1 MLWHMDSAMTE
12 SQARFQLVIFCWVI
26 VGFLLLSVIMLS
38 NQNYR
43 LANEKQAYREVA
55 LKYGSEIHGVRNAH
69 LESESRN
76 VQLAE
81 KIVELHREVLKE
93 RMVRRVMRVNP
104 KAPAERIV
112 DAVLRW
118 SERFEVSPVLALAVV
133 EQESHYNIWA
143 IGPYGERGL
152 MQISKS
158 TAPRLGLNWSQ
169 AFDVDKNIQAG
180 VKYLSWHLAKFG
192 NERKALVRYN
202 GGGEYPKL
210 VQKRKI

>member
-1 MLWHMDSAMTE
+1 MTE
-12 SQARFQLVIFCWVI
+12 SQARLQLAIFCWAI

-38 NQNYR
+38 NKVYR
-43 LANEKQAYREVA
+43 LSNEKQAYREVA
-55 LKYGSEIHGVRNAH
+55 LKYGSEAQGVRNAH

-81 KIVELHREVLKE
+81 MIVELHRDVLKE
-93 RMVRRVMRVNP
+93 RMIQRVMRIRP
-104 KAPAERIV
+104 KAPAREIV
-112 DAVLRW
+112 NSVLKW
-118 SERFEVSPVLALAVV
+118 SDYYNVSPVLSLAVI
-133 EQESHYNIWA
+133 EQESHYDVRA

-158 TAPRLGLNWSQ
+158 TAPRLGLPWNQ
-169 AFDVDKNIQAG
+169 AFDIDKNIEAG

>member
-1 MLWHMDSAMTE
+1 MTE
-12 SQARFQLVIFCWVI
+12 QQARLQLVIFCWVI

-38 NQNYR
+38 NRVYALSNEAQDYR
-43 LANEKQAYREVA
+43 DVA
-55 LKYGSEIHGVRNAH
+55 LRYGSEIQGVKNAH

-81 KIVELHREVLKE
+81 NIVELHREVLRE

-104 KAPAERIV
+104 KAPAEKIV

-118 SERFEVSPVLALAVV
+118 SERFEISPVLALAVI

-143 IGPYGERGL
+143 VGAHGERGL

-158 TAPRLGLNWSQ
+158 TAPRLGLNWNQ
-169 AFDVDKNIQAG
+169 AFNIDLNIQAG

-202 GGGEYPKL
+202 GGEEYPRL
-210 VQKRKI
+210 VQQRKI

>member
-1 MLWHMDSAMTE
+1 MTE
-12 SQARFQLVIFCWVI
+12 QQARLQLVIFCWAI
-26 VGFLLLSVIMLS
+26 VGFMLLTIGMQASQIYRLS
-38 NQNYR
+38 N
-43 LANEKQAYREVA
+43 ESHGYREVA
-55 LKYGSEIHGVRNAH
+55 LKYGSEIQGVRNAH

-81 KIVELHREVLKE
+81 KVVELHREVLRE
-93 RMVRRVMRVNP
+93 RMIQRVMRVNP

-112 DAVLRW
+112 DSVLRW
-118 SERFEVSPVLALAVV
+118 SDRFEVSPVLVLAMI
-133 EQESHYNIWA
+133 EQESHYHVRA

-158 TAPRLGLNWSQ
+158 TAPRLGLSWNQ

-202 GGGEYPKL
+202 GGDEYPKL
-210 VQKRKI
+210 VQQRKI

>member
-1 MLWHMDSAMTE
+1 MTE
-12 SQARFQLVIFCWVI
+12 SQARLQLVIFCWVI
-26 VGFLLLSVIMLS
+26 VGFMLLTIGMQANRIYRLS
-38 NQNYR
+38 N
-43 LANEKQAYREVA
+43 ESHGYREVA
-55 LKYGSEIHGVRNAH
+55 LKYGSEIQGVRNAH

-81 KIVELHREVLKE
+81 KVVELHREVLRE
-93 RMVRRVMRVNP
+93 RMIQRVMRVNP

-112 DAVLRW
+112 DSVLRW
-118 SERFEVSPVLALAVV
+118 SDRFEVSPVLVLAVI

-143 IGPYGERGL
+143 VGPYGERGL

-158 TAPRLGLNWSQ
+158 TAPRLGLNWNQ

-202 GGGEYPKL
+202 GGEEYPKL
-210 VQKRKI
+210 VQQRKI